1 MRCIL
6 KTLTHYYSEGKQNM
20 MQLLSNLEKKAQR
33 LVNSAFVNCSCNKGP
48 KRLKTSVW
56 LSILVTV
63 MVLVLVL

>member
-1 MRCIL
+1 
-6 KTLTHYYSEGKQNM
+6 M